1 MSKKT
6 KRRTKRKTKR
16 ETKKGKSKN
25 KNKDEAIHIR
35 LALYVFNSRKKTK
48 KNKKRN
54 RLSKSIRRI
63 NGYNILVDIND
74 PLLDGYIEDK
84 KLSTKDNG
92 VYVNQKDKHVVF
104 SVRGT
109 DVFESLK
116 DLYYDLK
123 IVLGSEIKTKYY
135 KRSYNLFKK
144 VIQKYKGYKITLT
157 GYSLGGRIVINLLDS
172 DLGEN
177 IDKVYAFNPA
187 TFINQIRKSKLC
199 SEGKS
204 IQCGNRDKL
213 NIYLVNGDIISSFA
227 KDELAGKHKVFK
239 KHKKSLFKHDAYTF
253 YLKL

>member
-6 KRRTKRKTKR
+6 KNRTKRKTK
-16 ETKKGKSKN
+16 KGKS

-104 SVRGT
+104 
-109 DVFESLK
+109 
-116 DLYYDLK
+116 
-123 IVLGSEIKTKYY
+123 
-135 KRSYNLFKK
+135 
-144 VIQKYKGYKITLT
+144 
-157 GYSLGGRIVINLLDS
+157 
-172 DLGEN
+172 
-177 IDKVYAFNPA
+177 
-187 TFINQIRKSKLC
+187 
-199 SEGKS
+199 
-204 IQCGNRDKL
+204 
-213 NIYLVNGDIISSFA
+213 
-227 KDELAGKHKVFK
+227 
-239 KHKKSLFKHDAYTF
+239 
-253 YLKL
+253 